1 MKRTTMTVA
10 AFMVAAAASYAAAVT
25 PKNAGV
31 EVTVEKGKTEAS
43 VEITLKKGIYALASD
58 KGTLAAKLG
67 DANVADLANIVVG
80 DAGATLKVTVTF
92 AVAVADDKGQTVK
105 LNLTP
110 NAADWKAYVEV
121 KQNTLSVAFAAS
133 QALPQNP
140 GFEVTKRE
148 ALLNEG
154 IELQKKI
161 NALGI
166 EDYNKY
172 LEEGGKLADLDSKL
186 ADYEKKANDATANK
200 AQYDKAIVAWE
211 DIIVKNLNDAYDAS
225 EKTPSIEAAYKAMQK
240 AVADY
245 RTSIDEAYEAGT
257 AATTF
262 TDEKIKEGVKAL
274 QDDIDALTKDLAS
287 GNENLLAYKAVNTEI
302 ASRINAYNLAVDEI
316 YRTMVAIEADTY
328 QDYYTKALAELNKKL
343 KIIND
348 VKAANQAAYD
358 AGTHTTKQQDDMVAK
373 LPAANKDAFIDT
385 EIKAQ
390 IAEVESLHDAYV
402 DFVEAID
409 DYKANKDAYN
419 DAVNDERKDS
429 KGAVIKTY
437 FSDKRNVIFG
447 TNRKKGMLDNL
458 RAQLDAQNKLHKH
471 TDETTWNT
479 GDNSWENI
487 EAKKAEL
494 DADLAEYNAFV
505 NIQDKAEAAKT
516 SWDNDVKEAAKR
528 GIKQKVEDM
537 TKDGFVAT
545 AHFSS
550 DDVVTALEN
559 YEKGGNVYVLGIQYD
574 KDAATHT
581 PCQDFLADQDDQDTK
596 KGEYELKSVFVGKR
610 IAYFN
615 AANTAWGNFNTINNA
630 IVGYNDQVNG
640 KGEAGKDGYVQ
651 SWANAVKNGNV
662 IVDIRKNYD
671 INEPTDFSQI
681 GTQTYADALAVQQDI
696 KDAAKKA
703 LDDALKLGPDKADDF
718 SDALAKLAT
727 TGAVNAGNVKTAAN
741 KIADLKTN
749 YSADEATWFSYT
761 NYKAAADALEEAND
775 KVTAL
780 TKKIQTGEPADYI
793 SYAAADY
800 GTAAAAALDA
810 EISNSDEQKPGFEQ
824 QIAAQQTAIGK
835 VSTVPAEAL
844 PALGDA
850 QKALAEI
857 EKAIDAHLEKAKA
870 YKATFKEVKDRKD
883 NINKQINGNADPKDE
898 VASIINLL
906 GTVKAVAASE
916 PGSNAETVKN
926 NFTAKVTA
934 FNDALTTLWNDIDA
948 AADIKAGLADVKDKD
963 GKVTKEG
970 FNTRLDK
977 ILNDANNHRTL
988 AVNEDAN
995 QKAKNEW
1002 DGLIQKYRTI
1012 KVNDADVDQ
1021 SVAEIVAAAEASI
1034 KAANGDVDVTT
1045 NGEQYFLN
1053 LINDKVS
1060 ETEASYGAQ
1069 INAQNTAAGTA
1080 HTAKNKDGYTDTEKN
1095 LVKML
1100 PTLKTNLKN
1109 IIDTVDGLGAKA
1121 KQNEEAY
1128 QAQDKKL
1135 KEVENL
1141 YDEVNLLI
1149 SSSESYNGTNYQA
1162 AFKAAVEKLTKL
1174 NTQIKKYGKDKDT
1187 WYASGA
1193 CHTQDAGASTIASY
1207 GDQLTT
1213 IKQEWEAGDNSYNAA
1228 VAADNLNLKKEYD
1241 TEWQK
1246 LYDFY
1251 YGTTTQKGAIDNVTR
1266 LKSLTVYSDQV
1277 TDAAIKAI
1285 ASGETSIYTKAAK
1298 IQELKDKADAAFA
1311 ALKAGEN
1318 WVAGQAAQIDA
1329 VDALKAE
1336 IDKQQKDYAAAI
1348 NALINTEYNTA
1359 LGKANA
1365 AVAEAEQAVQ
1375 VVLGVTD
1382 AEEKEKLVELAKA
1395 NNQTV
1400 YDIVKRAVDIKKE
1413 VDFAYLF
1420 VEENTKSLLE
1430 TTVPAL
1436 CLDAKNL
1443 AAQKKYAEVYDQ
1455 INTANEAAQIAEFY
1469 YTENYATSS
1478 KSSDFTKGGY
1488 SDAYAQYLED
1498 EWQYVHST
1506 SLVSMKNYTNA
1517 IGNLNRQLTSYIVVK
1532 TDGTTES
1539 KLCTSA
1545 FYEAWNA
1552 NEQYNTILKA
1562 EFDLAAARVEL
1573 DAAKA
1578 KAKNYAANL
1587 LVEHDATIES
1597 ALDITIKTAAEKDYA
1612 LSQVVVAIDGIF
1624 KKEYV
1629 TLGLEITKLVQLQG
1643 EPTEASDALNAT
1655 NERIYS
1661 DLTSG
1666 KKDADGNLMLDENGV
1681 VKATYDETYEAYLQ
1695 LEKDLSDALNKVVEN
1710 ALPDA
1715 QAAVAAAVDEAKA
1728 AVAVAAEKQQ
1738 AAHTKNK
1745 ADFADDI
1752 EALNAALDQLDKK
1765 IELQGN
1771 AIVLEQDNNIKSAQ
1785 DIKAN
1790 AEAAAYD
1797 INLKETYYVAND
1809 NIVEGFDE
1817 DIENLNNKLT
1827 RTVASINALEYIAKI
1842 NENGWWNNDY
1852 AKYVSE
1858 SVLPEIEKIETA
1870 KAKLE
1875 GVLDANDGKFEK
1887 WNDEVGIVKDKITSE
1902 DNYINRRYNY
1912 ALLYDA
1918 NFTGNALANAFS
1930 DLGTYVYKNT
1940 ITMDTEEKASVDQQ
1954 IKDLENKINRVN
1966 EYINLVFPSWWEEDE
1981 IVRLDRDVY
1990 GNQEVEYVDDEGNV
2004 TYKSYSISREQGHA
2018 QYKAACAEIVKEMQ
2032 DIRNSIVTPGAIID
2046 GNEVTGADVAIMVDF
2061 ILEKKAP
2068 ETDAQRKAADVNGNG
2083 VFDVADLQ
2091 AIVNM
2096 FLYDDYKGKSKA
2108 PARQAV
2114 NAETIGSMGMFL
2126 NTSELNLT
2134 LDTEMAYTAVQM
2146 DVTLPAGV
2154 ILTDAAMAAQAE
2166 GVSVKFNKVAEN
2178 TWRVL
2183 AFSSQNHNI
2192 IEGLDFINLGLAGQG
2207 AGVVSIDN
2215 VKGAMTRGVLV
2226 SIPGVQ
2232 QNMEVA
2238 TGINATLAQAKA
2250 YIYGIDGTVRESIGK
2265 GINIVKDAANKVKKV
2280 LKK

>member
-43 VEITLKKGIYALASD
+43 VEITLKKGTYALAS
-58 KGTLAAKLG
+58 KGTFTAKLG
-67 DANVADLANIVVG
+67 DADVANFEEIVVG
-80 DAGATLKVTVTF
+80 DAGATLKVTVTVTKDE
-92 AVAVADDKGQTVK
+92 AKDQKVT

-110 NAADWKAYVEV
+110 KAADWKAYVEA

-133 QALPQNP
+133 QALPL
-140 GFEVTKRE
+140 GKDFEVTKRE

-186 ADYEKKANDATANK
+186 ADYEKAANDATANK
-200 AQYDKAIVAWE
+200 AQYDKAIAAWNT
-211 DIIVKNLNDAYDAS
+211 ISYTNLETAYNAS
-225 EKTPSIEAAYKAMQK
+225 EQTQSIKDACKAQQDAVNAYKTSIENAYK
-240 AVADY
+240 
-245 RTSIDEAYEAGT
+245 AGT

-262 TDEKIKEGVKAL
+262 MDKNIEDGVKAL
-274 QDDIDALTKDLAS
+274 QDGIDDLADNLAS
-287 GNENLLAYKAVNTEI
+287 GNENLLAYKTVNTEI
-302 ASRINAYNLAVDEI
+302 ASRINAYNTAVDEI
-316 YRTMVAIEADTY
+316 YVAMVAIEADTY

-343 KIIND
+343 KTIND
-348 VKAANQAAYD
+348 VKAENEAAYK
-358 AGTHTTKQQDDMVAK
+358 AGTHTSAKQAEMVAK
-373 LPAANKDAFIDT
+373 LPATDGFIDS
-385 EIKAQ
+385 EIDAQ
-390 IAEVESLHDAYV
+390 IDEVASLHDAYV
-402 DFVEAID
+402 DFVKAID
-409 DYKANKDAYN
+409 DYKAYKDAYN

-471 TDETTWNT
+471 TDEATWNT
-479 GDNSWENI
+479 GDNSWKNI
-487 EAKKAEL
+487 TDKKAEL
-494 DADLAEYNAFV
+494 DNDLAEYNAFV
-505 NIQDKAEAAKT
+505 EIQDKAENAKT

-550 DDVVTALEN
+550 SDVVTALEN

-581 PCQDFLADQDDQDTK
+581 PCQDFLADQTTE
-596 KGEYELKSVFVGKR
+596 KGEYLLKSAFLAKR
-610 IAYFN
+610 TAYYN
-615 AANTAWGNFNTINNA
+615 AASTAWDNFNTINDA
-630 IVGYNDQVNG
+630 IVGYNDQING
-640 KGEAGKDGYVQ
+640 KGEAGKNDYVE

-662 IVDIRKNYD
+662 IVGIYGNYD
-671 INEPTDFSQI
+671 IDNPTDFSQI
-681 GTQTYADALAVQQDI
+681 GTQTYADARAVQQAVME
-696 KDAAKKA
+696 AAKKA
-703 LDDALKLGPDKADDF
+703 LGDALLLGSDKADEF
-718 SDALAKLAT
+718 STALVGLAT
-727 TGAVNAGNVKTAAN
+727 TDAGNVDAAAN
-741 KIADLKTN
+741 AIATLKDS
-749 YSADEATWFSYT
+749 YSNDEKTWFSYT
-761 NYKAAADALEEAND
+761 NYKAAADALEEATA

-780 TKKIQTGEPADYI
+780 TKKIQTGDPADYI

-800 GTAAAAALDA
+800 GTAAAAALNA
-810 EISNSDEQKPGFEQ
+810 EITNSDAQKLGFKEQIEK
-824 QIAAQQTAIGK
+824 QQTAIDN
-835 VSTVPAEAL
+835 VPTDPTKAL

-850 QKALAEI
+850 KKALAEI
-857 EKAIDAHLEKAKA
+857 EKAIDAHLEKAA
-870 YKATFKEVKDRKD
+870 EYKATFADVKGRKE
-883 NINKQINGNADPKDE
+883 NIDKQINGNADPEDK
-898 VASIINLL
+898 VASIIELL
-906 GTVKAVAASE
+906 GTVNAAASE
-916 PGSNAETVKN
+916 TGSNAEAVLS

-934 FNDALTTLWNDIDA
+934 FNTALTTLWDDINA
-948 AADIKAGLADVKDKD
+948 AADIKAGLADVTDKD

-970 FNTRLDK
+970 FNTRLVN
-977 ILNDANNHRTL
+977 ILNDANNLRTL
-988 AVNEDAN
+988 AVNEDEN
-995 QKAKNEW
+995 QKACNEW
-1002 DGLIQKYRTI
+1002 DGLIKKYRTI
-1012 KVNDADVDQ
+1012 KVNNADVNQ
-1021 SVAEIVAAAEASI
+1021 SVADIVAAAEVSI
-1034 KAANGDVDVTT
+1034 KAADENVGVTT

-1060 ETEASYGAQ
+1060 DKEASYGAQ
-1069 INAQNTAAGTA
+1069 INAQKTAAGTA
-1080 HTAKNKDGYTDTEKN
+1080 YTAKNKDGYTDTEKN

-1121 KQNEEAY
+1121 KQNEDAY
-1128 QAQDKKL
+1128 KVQGAKL
-1135 KEVENL
+1135 TEVENL
-1141 YDEVNLLI
+1141 YNEVNILV
-1149 SSSESYNGTNYQA
+1149 SSSESYEGDNYEA
-1162 AFKAAVEKLTKL
+1162 AFKAAVAKLTDL
-1174 NTQIKKYGKDKDT
+1174 NTQIKQYGKDKET

-1193 CHTQDAGASTIASY
+1193 CWIQDAGALKIAGY

-1213 IKQEWEAGDNSYNAA
+1213 IKQGWKNSYDAA
-1228 VAADNLNLKKEYD
+1228 VADDNKFLKKDYD
-1241 TEWQK
+1241 TAWKE

-1277 TDAAIKAI
+1277 TESVKEI
-1285 ASGETSIYTKAAK
+1285 ASGENSIYTKAAK
-1298 IQELKDKADAAFA
+1298 IQELKDAADIAFA

-1318 WVAGQAAQIDA
+1318 WVAGQAAHKQA
-1329 VDALKAE
+1329 VADLKDE
-1336 IDKQQKDYAAAI
+1336 IDQLQKTYAAAI
-1348 NALINTEYNTA
+1348 NALINTDYNTA

-1365 AVAEAEQAVQ
+1365 AVAEAEQAMQ
-1375 VVLGVTD
+1375 AVLGVTVD
-1382 AEEKEKLVELAKA
+1382 EDKKELVKLAKA

-1400 YDIVKRAVDIKKE
+1400 YDIVKRAQEISKE

-1430 TTVPAL
+1430 NTVPEL
-1436 CLDAKNL
+1436 CFDAKNK

-1469 YTENYATSS
+1469 YLENITASS

-1498 EWQYVHST
+1498 EWQYLHST

-1517 IGNLNRQLTSYIVVK
+1517 IGNLNRQLTSYEVEK
-1532 TDGTTES
+1532 TDGTKES
-1539 KLCTSA
+1539 KLCTKA
-1545 FYEAWNA
+1545 FKKAWNA
-1552 NEQYNTILKA
+1552 NEKYTTILKG
-1562 EFDLAAARVEL
+1562 EVDLAAAQVEL

-1597 ALDITIKTAAEKDYA
+1597 ELKNITIATAADKTIA
-1612 LSQVVVAIDGIF
+1612 LNQVDIAIEHIF
-1624 KKEYV
+1624 KKENV

-1643 EPTEASDALNAT
+1643 KPTEASDALNAT
-1655 NERIYS
+1655 NDRIYS
-1661 DLTSG
+1661 DLIG
-1666 KKDADGNLMLDENGV
+1666 KIVDNQL

-1715 QAAVAAAVDEAKA
+1715 QAAVAAAVAQAKA

-1738 AAHTKNK
+1738 AAHAKNM

-1752 EALNAALDQLDKK
+1752 EALNAALTQLDKK

-1771 AIVLEQDNNIKSAQ
+1771 AIVLEKDNNIKSAQ

-1790 AEAAAYD
+1790 ATTTADD
-1797 INLKETYYVAND
+1797 IDLKETYYVAND

-1817 DIENLNNKLT
+1817 DIENLNNKLS
-1827 RTVASINALEYIAKI
+1827 RTVASINALEYIDAI
-1842 NENGWWNNDY
+1842 NENEGWWNNDY

-1858 SVLPEIEKIETA
+1858 SVLPGIENIETA
-1870 KAKLE
+1870 KAQLE
-1875 GVLDANDGKFEK
+1875 GVLDANDGKFDN
-1887 WNDEVGIVKDKITSE
+1887 WNVEVDKVKAEITSQ
-1902 DNYINRRYNY
+1902 DNNINTSYNY
-1912 ALLYDA
+1912 ALKSDA
-1918 NFTGNALANAFS
+1918 NFTKIALANAFS
-1930 DLGTYVYKNT
+1930 DLEKYVENT
-1940 ITMDTEEKASVDQQ
+1940 LTMDTEEKASVDQQ
-1954 IKDLENKINRVN
+1954 IKDLNNKIQSVN
-1966 EYINLVFPSWWEEDE
+1966 KYLNLVLPYWWDNAE
-1981 IVRLDRDVY
+1981 IVWLDRDVY
-1990 GNQEVEYVDDEGNV
+1990 GNQEVENVDDKGNPI
-2004 TYKSYSISREQGHA
+2004 YKWYPITREQGHA
-2018 QYKAACAEIVKEMQ
+2018 QYKAACAEIVKEME

-2046 GNEVTGADVAIMVDF
+2046 GNEVSGADVAIMVDF

-2096 FLYDDYKGKSKA
+2096 YLYGNYKGQSKA